1 MTDFVDI
8 SADWLTRLRDCS
20 WLLYQNPTYNTFQAG
35 ASSFYWG
42 ENFCENLPAELNN
55 LVSSVRYGG
64 SPFNF
69 KDDAVNIYMG
79 EWFQS
84 YEVFASNDQPSVSAY
99 GGSLI
104 VTGTSTW
111 TLYE

>member
-1 MTDFVDI
+1 
-8 SADWLTRLRDCS
+8 
-20 WLLYQNPTYNTFQAG
+20 LYQNPTYNTYQAG

-64 SPFNF
+64 SAFDF
-69 KDDAVNIYMG
+69 KQDAVNIYQG

-84 YEVFASNDQPSVSAY
+84 SEVLALNDVLSIAGY